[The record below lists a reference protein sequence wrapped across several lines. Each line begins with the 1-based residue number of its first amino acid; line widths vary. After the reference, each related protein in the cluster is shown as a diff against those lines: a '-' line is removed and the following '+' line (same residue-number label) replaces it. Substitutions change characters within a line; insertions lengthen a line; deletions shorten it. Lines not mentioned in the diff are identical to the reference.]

1 MHREMEEGK
10 EERGRKKS
18 DLSCE
23 LRLQQQQASK
33 QPHTTRSPPLQLSFC
48 LPLSYPFP
56 LSVGARVIPNQR
68 IQIGAI
74 ERARATAAE
83 TCPKAVLGPPGRRLE
98 ESFPGRSTIDS
109 QRSPKGGAVLRAS
122 TRHNVTGSTCV
133 CLTHDVR
140 YTYHAKWARTKH
152 RDHVQRAIGYM
163 RDGVRRCVVECTS
176 MCRNIPCD
184 GDAPAVKFDKFD
196 SCWMGWVASGWHWL
210 DGVHGKP
217 GGEQ

>member
-1 MHREMEEGK
+1 MRWERRRKREEE
-10 EERGRKKS
+10 KS
-18 DLSCE
+18 PISHVSYGCSSSK
-23 LRLQQQQASK
+23 QASK
-33 QPHTTRSPPLQLSFC
+33 QPHTTRSPPLQLSLFF
-48 LPLSYPFP
+48 LPLSYLVR

-98 ESFPGRSTIDS
+98 ESFPWGSTIDS

-140 YTYHAKWARTKH
+140 YAYHAKWARTKR

-163 RDGVRRCVVECTS
+163 RDGVRWCAVECTS

-184 GDAPAVKFDKFD
+184 
-196 SCWMGWVASGWHWL
+196 
-210 DGVHGKP
+210 
-217 GGEQ
+217 